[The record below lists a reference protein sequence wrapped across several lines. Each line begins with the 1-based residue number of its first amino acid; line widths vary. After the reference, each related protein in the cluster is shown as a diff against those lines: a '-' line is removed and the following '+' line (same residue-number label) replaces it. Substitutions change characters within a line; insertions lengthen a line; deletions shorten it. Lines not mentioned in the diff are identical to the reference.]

1 MSGGM
6 DEGDNK
12 VNCELLIREITNVS
26 SFPEPPENRAS
37 DWLTKELRNTDPHK
51 LALAQKACGHE
62 STCESYKD
70 TQTLIAETCDE
81 IRDMLL
87 SKNKAYGNSALDPVR
102 VFSRCSAKEQI
113 LVRIDD
119 KLSRIQRGS
128 SLGED
133 TVKDLIGYLVLLRV
147 AEKMET
153 N

>member
-6 DEGDNK
+6 DEKDNK
-12 VNCELLIREITNVS
+12 INYELPVRECSNSS

-37 DWLTKELRNTDPHK
+37 DWLTNELRSTDPHK
-51 LALAQKACGHE
+51 LELAQKACGHE
-62 STCESYKD
+62 STCENYKD
-70 TQTLIAETCDE
+70 IQSLIAEICDE
-81 IRDMLL
+81 IKSMLL

-102 VFSRCSAKEQI
+102 VFSRCSAREQI

-119 KLSRIQRGS
+119 KLSRIQKGS

-147 AEKMET
+147 AEKTEIK
-153 N
+153 